1 MGGIIFF
8 FFFSFIIDKNI
19 IFASNFMSN
28 GQNTIRVSR
37 EYLQKSDGRV
47 RDEGT
52 GEESR

>member
-37 EYLQKSDGRV
+37 EYLAEV
-47 RDEGT
+47 RWQ
-52 GEESR
+52 SS